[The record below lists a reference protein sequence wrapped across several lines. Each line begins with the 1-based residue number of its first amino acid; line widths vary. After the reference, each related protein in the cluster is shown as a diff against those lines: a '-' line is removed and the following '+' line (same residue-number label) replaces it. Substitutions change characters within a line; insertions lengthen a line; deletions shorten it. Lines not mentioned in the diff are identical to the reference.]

1 MKMKKT
7 ILLSLVLLI
16 GFCLATSGF
25 AADKKEIE
33 KAVSSV
39 VLAGIFNDTAC
50 KAKAPEGLYIF
61 VMKEDGKLLVHPS
74 KDTIKDLNAPQYKV
88 IYDELIKATS
98 DGVWVQYQ
106 WKGKEKNTFVKK
118 HGNKIIGCGY

>member
-1 MKMKKT
+1 MKKS
-7 ILLSLVLLI
+7 ILFSLVLFV
-16 GFCLATSGF
+16 GFCLATTSF
-25 AADKKEIE
+25 AADKKDIE

-39 VLAGIFNDTAC
+39 ILAGVYNDSAC

-74 KDTIKDLNAPQYKV
+74 KDAIKDLSTEKYKV

-98 DGVWVQYQ
+98 DGIWVQYQ
-106 WKGKEKNTFVKK
+106 WKGKEKNTFVQK
-118 HGNKIIGCGY
+118 HGDKIVGCGY

>member
-1 MKMKKT
+1 MKRS
-7 ILLSLVLLI
+7 ILLSFVLLV
-16 GFCLATSGF
+16 GFCLATSCF
-25 AADKKEIE
+25 AADKQEIE

-39 VLAGIFNDTAC
+39 VLAGIYNDTAC

-61 VMKEDGKLLVHPS
+61 VMQTDGKLLVHPS
-74 KDTIKDLNAPQYKV
+74 KDAIKDLSTPEYKV

-98 DGVWVQYQ
+98 DGLWVQYQ

-118 HGNKIIGCGY
+118 HGDKIVGCGY

>member
-1 MKMKKT
+1 MKKS
-7 ILLSLVLLI
+7 ILFSFVLFVGL
-16 GFCLATSGF
+16 CCATYSF
-25 AADKKEIE
+25 AANKKAIE

-39 VLAGIFNDTAC
+39 TIEGVYNAKAC
-50 KAKAPEGLYIF
+50 EAKAPEGLYIF
-61 VMKEDGKLLVHPS
+61 VMEMNGKLLIHPS
-74 KDTIKDLNAPQYKV
+74 KDAIKDLSTPKYKV

-118 HGNKIIGCGY
+118 AGIKIVGCGY

>member
-1 MKMKKT
+1 MKKAF
-7 ILLSLVLLI
+7 LFSLVLFV
-16 GFCLATSGF
+16 GFCLATSSF

-39 VLAGIFNDTAC
+39 VLAGVYNDTAC

-61 VMKEDGKLLVHPS
+61 VMKTDGKLLVHPS
-74 KDTIKDLNAPQYKV
+74 KDAIKDLSTTKYKV

-98 DGVWVQYQ
+98 DGLWVQYQ

-118 HGNKIIGCGY
+118 HGDKIVGCGY

>member
-1 MKMKKT
+1 MKKSV
-7 ILLSLVLLI
+7 LFSLVLFVGLC
-16 GFCLATSGF
+16 FATCSF

-33 KAVSSV
+33 KSVSSV
-39 VLAGIFNDTAC
+39 VMAGIFNDKAC
-50 KAKAPEGLYIF
+50 EAKAPESLYIF
-61 VMKEDGKLLVHPS
+61 VMKKDGELLVHPS
-74 KDTIKDLNAPQYKV
+74 KDAIKDLSTPKYKV

-118 HGNKIIGCGY
+118 SGNKIVGCGY